1 MNAKDINTKWQA
13 EINAKWQA
21 EINTWIAHDKTH
33 QSTSEEHKKLRD
45 KIFNGK
51 AKWWYDPYDTT
62 WNVMT
67 NDDIPVEVGQR
78 YIYIGETDKM
88 KKVKPYKDE
97 ERDKMKK
104 VKQYK
109 TVQVN
114 VGETLAQ
121 NENGTWTIVSKPA
134 SISKRVGKVALVFVA
149 VLGLGSG
156 VIGITSAGAANERA
170 DKIDAKITQMQKQED
185 STNKSIQLLVESTNK
200 LGNTSTQDAEWMKSQ
215 VDDIN
220 AKLVE
225 LGK

>member
-1 MNAKDINTKWQA
+1 MNAKD
-13 EINAKWQA
+13 INAKWQA
-21 EINTWIAHDKTH
+21 EINTWVANDKVD
-33 QSTSEEHKKLRD
+33 QSTSEEHKNLRD

-51 AKWWYDPYDTT
+51 AKWWYNPYDTT

-67 NDDIPVEVGQR
+67 NDDIPVEVGQK
-78 YIYIGETDKM
+78 YIYIGETNKM
-88 KKVKPYKDE
+88 KI
-97 ERDKMKK
+97 

-109 TVQVN
+109 DEK
-114 VGETLAQ
+114 G
-121 NENGTWTIVSKPA
+121 

-170 DKIDAKITQMQKQED
+170 DKIDAKITQMQKQQD

>member
-1 MNAKDINTKWQA
+1 MNAKD
-13 EINAKWQA
+13 INAKWQA
-21 EINTWIAHDKTH
+21 EINTWVAYDKVD
-33 QSTSEEHKKLRD
+33 QSTSEEHKIARD

-51 AKWWYDPYDTT
+51 AKWWYDPYDGT

-67 NDDIPVEVGQR
+67 NDETPVEVGHK
-78 YIYIGETDKM
+78 YIYIGETN
-88 KKVKPYKDE
+88 
-97 ERDKMKK
+97 KMKK

-109 TVQVN
+109 D
-114 VGETLAQ
+114 E
-121 NENGTWTIVSKPA
+121 E

-149 VLGLGSG
+149 VLGFGSG
-156 VIGITSAGAANERA
+156 VVGITSAGEANNRA

-215 VDDIN
+215 VDTIN

>member
-1 MNAKDINTKWQA
+1 MNAKD
-13 EINAKWQA
+13 INAKWQA

-97 ERDKMKK
+97 EESNKMQMIQMK
-104 VKQYK
+104 
-109 TVQVN
+109 
-114 VGETLAQ
+114 VGETLEQ
-121 NENGTWTIVSKPA
+121 NENGTWTVIPKRTP
-134 SISKRVGKVALVFVA
+134 ISKRVGKVALVFVA

-170 DKIDAKITQMQKQED
+170 DKIDAKITQMQKQQD

>member
-1 MNAKDINTKWQA
+1 MNAKD
-13 EINAKWQA
+13 INAKWQA
-21 EINTWIAHDKTH
+21 EINTWVAYDKVD
-33 QSTSEEHKKLRD
+33 QSTSEEHKIARD

-51 AKWWYDPYDTT
+51 AKWWYDPYDGT

-67 NDDIPVEVGQR
+67 NDEVPVEVGQK
-78 YIYIGETDKM
+78 YIYIGETN
-88 KKVKPYKDE
+88 
-97 ERDKMKK
+97 KMKK

-109 TVQVN
+109 D
-114 VGETLAQ
+114 E
-121 NENGTWTIVSKPA
+121 EE

-156 VIGITSAGAANERA
+156 VVGITSAGAANERA

-215 VDDIN
+215 VDTIN

>member
-1 MNAKDINTKWQA
+1 MNAKD
-13 EINAKWQA
+13 INAKWQA
-21 EINTWIAHDKTH
+21 EINTWVAYDKVN
-33 QSTSEEHKKLRD
+33 QSTSEEHKITRD

-51 AKWWYDPYDTT
+51 AKWWYDPYDGS

-67 NDDIPVEVGQR
+67 NDEVPVELGQK
-78 YIYIGETDKM
+78 YIYIGETNKM
-88 KKVKPYKDE
+88 KIVKQYKDE
-97 ERDKMKK
+97 E
-104 VKQYK
+104 
-109 TVQVN
+109 
-114 VGETLAQ
+114 G
-121 NENGTWTIVSKPA
+121 
-134 SISKRVGKVALVFVA
+134 SISKRVGKVALAFVA

-200 LGNTSTQDAEWMKSQ
+200 LGNTSTQDAEWMKAQ

-220 AKLVE
+220 TKLVE

>member
-1 MNAKDINTKWQA
+1 MNTKD
-13 EINAKWQA
+13 INAKWQA
-21 EINTWIAHDKTH
+21 EINKWVAYDKTH
-33 QSTSEEHKKLRD
+33 QSTSEEHKITRD
-45 KIFNGK
+45 KVFNGK
-51 AKWWYDPYDTT
+51 AKWWYDPYDTS

-78 YIYIGETDKM
+78 YIYIGETYKM

-97 ERDKMKK
+97 EETNKMQMIQMK
-104 VKQYK
+104 
-109 TVQVN
+109 

-121 NENGTWTIVSKPA
+121 NENGTWTIVPKRTP
-134 SISKRVGKVALVFVA
+134 ISKRVGKVALVLVA

-156 VIGITSAGAANERA
+156 IVGITSAGAANERA

-200 LGNTSTQDAEWMKSQ
+200 LGNTSTQDAEWMKAQ

>member
-1 MNAKDINTKWQA
+1 MNAKYIND
-13 EINAKWQA
+13 KWQA
-21 EINTWIAHDKTH
+21 EINTWIAYDKVD
-33 QSTSEEHKKLRD
+33 QSTSEEHKIARD

-51 AKWWYDPYDTT
+51 AKWWYDPYDGS

-67 NDDIPVEVGQR
+67 NDEVPVEVGQK
-78 YIYIGETDKM
+78 YIYIGETN
-88 KKVKPYKDE
+88 
-97 ERDKMKK
+97 KMKK

-109 TVQVN
+109 DK
-114 VGETLAQ
+114 
-121 NENGTWTIVSKPA
+121 NEEA
-134 SISKRVGKVALVFVA
+134 SISKRIGKVALVFVA
-149 VLGLGSG
+149 VFGLGSG
-156 VIGITSAGAANERA
+156 VVGITSAGAANERA

-200 LGNTSTQDAEWMKSQ
+200 LGNTSTQDAEWMKFQ

>member
-1 MNAKDINTKWQA
+1 MNAKD
-13 EINAKWQA
+13 INAKWQA
-21 EINTWIAHDKTH
+21 EINTWVANDKVD
-33 QSTSEEHKKLRD
+33 QSTSEKHKIIRD

-67 NDDIPVEVGQR
+67 NDNTPVELGR
-78 YIYIGETDKM
+78 KYIYIGETNKM
-88 KKVKPYKDE
+88 KIVKQYKDE
-97 ERDKMKK
+97 E
-104 VKQYK
+104 
-109 TVQVN
+109 
-114 VGETLAQ
+114 
-121 NENGTWTIVSKPA
+121 A
-134 SISKRVGKVALVFVA
+134 STSKRVGKVALVFVA

-185 STNKSIQLLVESTNK
+185 STNKSIQLLVDSTNK
-200 LGNTSTQDAEWMKSQ
+200 LGNTSTQDAEWMKAQ

>member
-1 MNAKDINTKWQA
+1 MNAKD
-13 EINAKWQA
+13 INAKWQA
-21 EINTWIAHDKTH
+21 EINTWVANDKVD
-33 QSTSEEHKKLRD
+33 QSTSEKHKIMRD

-51 AKWWYDPYDTT
+51 AKWWYDPYDGS

-67 NDDIPVEVGQR
+67 NDDVPIEVGQK
-78 YIYIGETDKM
+78 YIYIGETNKM
-88 KKVKPYKDE
+88 KKVKPYKGKNE
-97 ERDKMKK
+97 E
-104 VKQYK
+104 
-109 TVQVN
+109 
-114 VGETLAQ
+114 
-121 NENGTWTIVSKPA
+121 A
-134 SISKRVGKVALVFVA
+134 SFSKRVGKVALVFVA

-156 VIGITSAGAANERA
+156 VVGITSAGAANERA

-215 VDDIN
+215 VDTIN

>member
-1 MNAKDINTKWQA
+1 MNAKEINAKWQA

-21 EINTWIAHDKTH
+21 EINTWVAHDKTH

-97 ERDKMKK
+97 EDSNKMQMIQMK
-104 VKQYK
+104 
-109 TVQVN
+109 

-121 NENGTWTIVSKPA
+121 NENGTWTVMPKRTP
-134 SISKRVGKVALVFVA
+134 ISKRVGKVALVFVA